1 MSTAIRRR
9 LYVSMIVS
17 LDGFI
22 EGPNHELDWF
32 LDGDPRFEQYSDEM
46 VDSVGVALFGRRPTS

>member
-1 MSTAIRRR
+1 MTTPSQPARR

-22 EGPNHELDWF
+22 EGPSHELDWF
-32 LDGDPRFEQYSDEM
+32 LDGDPNSSATATR
-46 VDSVGVALFGRRPTS
+46 